1 MPKRVLVLDDDA
13 AVLATLEHL
22 LKRWGH
28 EIALAETA
36 AKGFALADSHAF
48 DLLISD
54 LVMPE
59 EDGVA
64 VIRRFRARFPELP
77 IIAMSGG
84 ARLGTPDTLAAA
96 REAGANALLKKPFTV
111 DTLAA
116 AIEAAAIGIRR
127 SDGVRS

>member
-1 MPKRVLVLDDDA
+1 MTRVLVVDDDA
-13 AVLATLEHL
+13 AVCATLEHL
-22 LKRWGH
+22 LKRAGH
-28 EIALAETA
+28 KPACVLNVSKAFALAEA
-36 AKGFALADSHAF
+36 EAF

-64 VIRRFRARFPELP
+64 VIRRFRALFPKTA

-96 REAGANALLKKPFTV
+96 HKAGANALLKKPFTIE
-111 DTLAA
+111 TLDAA
-116 AIEAAAIGIRR
+116 LEAAARAKR
-127 SDGVRS
+127 